1 MRIASTAGCTIC
13 KCKTIR
19 FSTTAIFSKC
29 LTSKKALRMSHRLN
43 KSRTVKACRV
53 MRIKGKGR
61 RTT

>member
-1 MRIASTAGCTIC
+1 MRIASIAGCTIC

-29 LTSKKALRMSHRLN
+29 LTCKKALRMSHRLN
-43 KSRTVKACRV
+43 KSRTVKGSRV
-53 MRIKGKGR
+53 MRIKARGR